1 MGLQLRGSVLGGLP
15 ASSVLPIP
23 HPRPMGQLWGCRQVV
38 AVGRGAGVGLQFP
51 PMHSDSVLGGTEGA
65 PLLLLSAAYRI
76 HVPWGSCRTAGRQ
89 QLQAGGQVWGCS
101 PPLHSEAHCWG
112 ALRGLPSF
120 SSVFCTSSVSCEA
133 AGGQVWGCSS
143 EARCWGGSPPLQCSP
158 YLIRVPWGSCGAA
171 GRRQL
176 WVGGQVWGCSPPPR
190 CIQTQCWGALRGLP
204 SFLLSA
210 LSLIHAPW
218 GSCGAVSRQQVWGCS
233 SGARCWGELR
243 QWEGSPPSPQYC
255 IPCPRPMGQVWG
267 CRQQLGVG
275 GQVWGCSPP
284 CCTQTQCW
292 GALRGLPCFFSV
304 LCTSSMSHGAAVGLQ
319 ACSSCRFWGRCG
331 AAAPLVH
338 SGAQCGGE
346 GMTVGA
352 SFLLLSAPYFT
363 HHPVGQLW
371 GCKRAAVGQ
380 QLGDSVL
387 GGGAEALGG
396 LSFSVLRTS
405 STVLRGSCGAAGKC
419 GAAAPWW
426 ARAQSWGN

>member
-23 HPRPMGQLWGCRQVV
+23 HPRPMGQLWGCRQAA
-38 AVGRGAGVGLQFP
+38 AVGWGAGVGLQ
-51 PMHSDSVLGGTEGA
+51 
-65 PLLLLSAAYRI
+65 
-76 HVPWGSCRTAGRQ
+76 
-89 QLQAGGQVWGCS
+89 
-101 PPLHSEAHCWG
+101 
-112 ALRGLPSF
+112 
-120 SSVFCTSSVSCEA
+120 
-133 AGGQVWGCSS
+133 
-143 EARCWGGSPPLQCSP
+143 
-158 YLIRVPWGSCGAA
+158 
-171 GRRQL
+171 
-176 WVGGQVWGCSPPPR
+176 PPPR
-190 CIQTQCWGALRGLP
+190 CTQTQCWGALRGLP

-292 GALRGLPCFFSV
+292 GALRGLPCFSSV

-346 GMTVGA
+346 GTTVGA

-371 GCKRAAVGQ
+371 GCKWAGVGQ
-380 QLGDSVL
+380 QLRDSV
-387 GGGAEALGG
+387 LGG
-396 LSFSVLRTS
+396 LSFSALRTS